1 MIAMFNLFESVI
13 SNATVKRGDLYQ
25 TFISYTKSNE
35 IISIMHAQQTGT
47 YWTGIQTTLSSRLI
61 SVLSLKDIWKKCIR
75 SQTEQT
81 L

>member
-1 MIAMFNLFESVI
+1 MIAMFNLFASVI

-35 IISIMHAQQTGT
+35 IISIIHAQQTGI
-47 YWTGIQTTLSSRLI
+47 YWTGIQTTSFSQLI